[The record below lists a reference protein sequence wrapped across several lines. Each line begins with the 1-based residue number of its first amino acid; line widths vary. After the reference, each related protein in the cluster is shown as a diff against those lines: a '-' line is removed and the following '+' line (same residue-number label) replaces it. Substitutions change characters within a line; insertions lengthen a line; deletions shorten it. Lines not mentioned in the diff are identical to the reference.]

1 MENLVFCIHNFVV
14 NLRTYS
20 YYTTKTTYQMN
31 HFLKTF
37 FLFSSFCFSQ
47 NIQTIKISSEKVTFN
62 KYVGF
67 DEYGTNYFVD
77 QNIFYKQEKIQT
89 LNFKNIALGK
99 ITNIDLTNPL
109 KIVLFYEDFNTV
121 ITLDNQLNETNNI
134 NFSGIETPIIA
145 HATGIAAQNRLWIFD
160 LQSQK
165 IGLFDYLNNKYNPL
179 SNLIQEP
186 IKCYNTDFNYFYYT
200 NAKNQLFSCDVFG
213 KIIEIETFSDLENFM
228 VSENEMIYKTGNNL
242 FLFDLK
248 TKKNNQINLNQK
260 TFENFSY
267 KNQILTIFTN
277 QEITTFKIIK
287 S

>member
-1 MENLVFCIHNFVV
+1 
-14 NLRTYS
+14 
-20 YYTTKTTYQMN
+20 MN
-31 HFLKTF
+31 HFLKLL
-37 FLFSSFCFSQ
+37 FLFSCFSFSQ
-47 NIQTIKISSEKVTFN
+47 NIQTTKIGLEKAL
-62 KYVGF
+62 YDRYIGF
-67 DEYGTNYFVD
+67 DEYGANYFVD
-77 QNIFYKQEKIQT
+77 QNVFYKQDKIQT

-99 ITNIDLTNPL
+99 ITSIDLTNPL

-134 NFSGIETPIIA
+134 NFSAIETPIIA
-145 HATGIAAQNRLWIFD
+145 HATGIAAQNRLWVFD

-165 IGLFDYLNNKYNPL
+165 IGLFDYLNNKYNNL
-179 SNLIQEP
+179 SNLVLEP
-186 IKCYNTDFNYFYYT
+186 IKFYTSDFNYFYYT

-213 KIIEIETFSDLENFM
+213 KISEIETFSSLENFM
-228 VSENEMIYKTGNNL
+228 ISENEMIYKTGNNL

-248 TKKNNQINLNQK
+248 TKKNSQINLELK